1 MDDLFPI
8 LLRAKN
14 FRADGGPSC
23 ACAEECERSSRRH
36 FIPRKNEYCAQNHDA
51 AILGRAG
58 SARMQVAGETPSRF
72 EIVRQEA
79 PDSRFTFGKILA
91 PNRTVA

>member
-1 MDDLFPI
+1 
-8 LLRAKN
+8 
-14 FRADGGPSC
+14 
-23 ACAEECERSSRRH
+23 
-36 FIPRKNEYCAQNHDA
+36 
-51 AILGRAG
+51 
-58 SARMQVAGETPSRF
+58 MQVAGETPSRF